1 MPPLP
6 YILRLIVLRR
16 LIWPSTCPLL
26 HGSTIRIPD
35 RVPIPLK
42 CLGKSLE
49 RIDLRLCRCGDPL
62 AQVAQMAVPEHCLKA
77 DGAVLQ
83 WKIAPRAQSD
93 YCSELARMAAFPE
106 PSWGT
111 CLGALARA
119 TG

>member
-1 MPPLP
+1 
-6 YILRLIVLRR
+6 
-16 LIWPSTCPLL
+16 
-26 HGSTIRIPD
+26 
-35 RVPIPLK
+35 
-42 CLGKSLE
+42 
-49 RIDLRLCRCGDPL
+49 
-62 AQVAQMAVPEHCLKA
+62 LKA